1 MTNNLSRNAEARSL
15 EAETFDYVVVGAGAA
30 GCALAARLSESGEHR
45 VLLLEAGPKDTKLEI
60 KIPAAFSALFRS
72 KLDWNYDTEPQP
84 QLNNRRI
91 FWPRGKVLGGS
102 SSMNAMM
109 WIRGFPGDYDGWAE
123 ACGAGWSWKEL
134 LPYVRRVEHVQGGAG
149 IAETGT
155 TGAIRVSAQRS
166 PRSHTATF
174 LAAARELGLN
184 VIRANSGETQGVS
197 ETMVTQL
204 NGSRFSAAD
213 GYLKPT
219 RTRANLVVRTGAHTT
234 RVLFEGTR
242 ATGVAYLEVG
252 VERVVTARREVV
264 LCGGSVNTPQ
274 LLMLS
279 GIGDRDELAAHDIA
293 VLAHSPEVGKN
304 LRDHLVSA
312 VIVEARQDTLF
323 TAKKPRQLV
332 NYLARKRGMLT
343 SNVAEGYGFIKTD
356 AALALPDIELIFAP
370 VAFVGQGLVDPPTHG
385 LTVGAILLQPK
396 SSGTVGLASG
406 NPLDKPLIDPRY
418 LSDSEGCDR
427 ATLMAGLA
435 FCERLIATDALA
447 AASTGRFVAP
457 EGAESLPETERDAL
471 SINEYSHTLY
481 HPVGTARMG
490 LDAGS
495 VVDEELRVRGVEGL
509 RVADASVMPAIIRG
523 HTNAPSLIIG
533 EKAAALIL
541 ASVGVPQS
549 R

>member
-123 ACGAGWSWKEL
+123 AAGAGWSWKEL

-184 VIRANSGETQGVS
+184 VIRANSGETEGVS
-197 ETMVTQL
+197 ETMVTQS

-312 VIVEARQDTLF
+312 VIVEARHDTLF

-356 AALALPDIELIFAP
+356 ATLALPDIELIFAP

-418 LSDSEGCDR
+418 LSDPEGADR

-541 ASVGVPQS
+541 ASAGVPQPH
-549 R
+549 